1 MTVCAIIPRPDPQ
14 LHEETL
20 INSAMRQI
28 NPALLILAL
37 AAATTAHGQGNSNY
51 PVKPVRVIVPLAP
64 GGAIDTIARGM
75 SPALS
80 SRLGQPIVVD
90 NRPGAGESIGA
101 ELTARATP
109 DGYTLLMTSAAVVVN
124 PLLYPARYD
133 PVKDFSAVTQITRQP
148 YILIVHPSVAAAT
161 ASELVALS
169 KSGSQNLNY
178 ASAGSGGLMH
188 LTGEL
193 FKSAT
198 GARMTHIAYK
208 GMAQA
213 YPDII
218 AGQVQVSFPAIITA
232 LPHLKSGRIRALGVT
247 SLTRVASLP
256 AVPTISESG
265 VKGFE
270 VEQWYGAFVPARTP
284 SAVVAR
290 LHKEMSGV
298 IQEPDNV
305 ARMAAN
311 GSEAVGG
318 TPAALSTLVKTES
331 QRWGRIIGQAG
342 IKVE

>member
-1 MTVCAIIPRPDPQ
+1 
-14 LHEETL
+14 
-20 INSAMRQI
+20 
-28 NPALLILAL
+28 
-37 AAATTAHGQGNSNY
+37 
-51 PVKPVRVIVPLAP
+51 
-64 GGAIDTIARGM
+64 
-75 SPALS
+75 
-80 SRLGQPIVVD
+80 
-90 NRPGAGESIGA
+90 
-101 ELTARATP
+101 
-109 DGYTLLMTSAAVVVN
+109 
-124 PLLYPARYD
+124 
-133 PVKDFSAVTQITRQP
+133 
-148 YILIVHPSVAAAT
+148 
-161 ASELVALS
+161 
-169 KSGSQNLNY
+169 
-178 ASAGSGGLMH
+178 MH